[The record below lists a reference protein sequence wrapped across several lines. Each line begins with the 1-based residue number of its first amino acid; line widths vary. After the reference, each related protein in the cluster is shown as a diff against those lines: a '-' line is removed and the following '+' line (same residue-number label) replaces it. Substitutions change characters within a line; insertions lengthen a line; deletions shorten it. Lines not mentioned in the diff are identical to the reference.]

1 MERKYLA
8 YISYRHTAVDKEAA
22 IAIQRRLEHYRI
34 PKALRKDGKVRLG
47 VVFRDTDELNIS
59 PDLSQSLC
67 AALDNSE
74 YLIVLCSPE
83 YKESEWCRQEI
94 VYFLKHHS
102 IENILPVLVNGTPSE
117 AFPEE
122 IVCRSIVD
130 GKETVSEPLAANVA
144 GETVKE
150 MKQNIKKEYLRLV
163 AKLIGCNYDE
173 LIQRQRRYERQ
184 QKTAALGTAFAVLL
198 AFAALL
204 LVKNAQVNSQYQEMR
219 RSQARYL
226 SKLALE
232 QYEAGD
238 AKSAAESVLT
248 ILPEG
253 NDEGPV
259 VPEQMYALSTIVNAY
274 NNSYVPEKFISLPE
288 RNRKA
293 FSSDRALL
301 FSYSSYLLEVYDT
314 KYGWVT
320 YTFEPDNFAVR
331 HTELAEKYPGLESLA
346 ISDIAPTEGG
356 KFIIASSVCVFEL
369 DTDDNS
375 YFKYIAP
382 HGSDLYYKNGK
393 VAVCSR
399 GSVAVYDCGTGEL
412 LYERDFNGASGET
425 SVTYTIKDLCWNEDA
440 GLFAVG
446 LDYSNDDI
454 RTGLTSNDPEANR
467 QENEYFLN
475 NPAIGLAV
483 VDLAT
488 GELTKLSGQRTVE
501 VSFAGSAIGA
511 AHMEYPSYAVAC
523 GNVGASGTAARWFA
537 GIYDLGSGEC
547 VYQSD
552 MLLGETY
559 NSFGFSSGSITV
571 DGSAR
576 PVYELWMGKTGIILD
591 AETNGL
597 LTMES
602 FRADIIAME
611 YHRDSLP
618 MIVLSNGSL
627 QLMSISEAAQSY
639 LRTSVMKLDTVVKY
653 AVRADDD
660 YYLLTDTGMIKCSLS
675 GWSSTTSVTSGTD
688 GLADYQARVFRY
700 YDSEQGMFRLVGY
713 EASGINRADGSYS
726 ALEVYKCFGS
736 VRQFS
741 YIAEDP
747 NSLIRA
753 FNISEDGDEI
763 FILEQ
768 KPDGSTTLRCFDMKG
783 NKFKYSSELSSKLV
797 SSGALTDVQSA
808 GFSEDGKTLWVTGKS
823 TAHIYDLDE
832 EGACRSEYESGS
844 AIECPALTESGQY
857 LVWKEKNSETKGS
870 ELVFMDMETGELETT
885 RLSSSFGSSG
895 SGCTV
900 LPAQD
905 NNVIVYD
912 GGTELTVYNAE
923 KRSITDTIKVA
934 RGSKIAL
941 LGNKTELLA
950 ASEETLSLYDLQ
962 TGELKSQLDV
972 PYTISEIITD
982 SGSDAFAVYVGGGY
996 TSENDDGWFIG
1007 GWYLVSVDENGNM
1020 YLTAFISK
1028 SGSYGTVSPS
1038 GGEIISGSSSESF
1051 EFKRVLS
1058 FDELVSK
1065 ASLLR

>member
-22 IAIQRRLEHYRI
+22 IAIQRQLEHYRI

-47 VVFRDTDELNIS
+47 VVFRDTDELNVS

-67 AALDNSE
+67 TALDNSE

-83 YKESEWCRQEI
+83 YKKSDWCRQEI

-102 IENILPVLVNGTPSE
+102 VESILPVLVNGTPSE

-130 GKETVSEPLAANVA
+130 GKEIISEPLAANVA

-163 AKLIGCNYDE
+163 AKMIGCHYDE

-184 QKTAALGTAFAVLL
+184 QKTAVLGTAFAVLL
-198 AFAALL
+198 AFTALL
-204 LVKNAQVNSQYQEMR
+204 LVKNAQINSQYQEMR
-219 RSQARYL
+219 RSQAQYL
-226 SKLALE
+226 AKLSLE

-238 AKSAAESVLT
+238 AKSAAESVLK

-253 NDEGPV
+253 NDDGPV
-259 VPEQMYALSTIVNAY
+259 VPEQLYALSTIVNAY
-274 NNSYVPEKFISLPE
+274 NNSYVPKNFISLPE
-288 RNRKA
+288 RDQKV
-293 FSSDRALL
+293 FSSDCSLL
-301 FSYSSYLLEVYDT
+301 FSYSSYLLEVYNT
-314 KYGWVT
+314 AYGTVK
-320 YTFEPDNFAVR
+320 YTFEPDSFARR

-356 KFIIASSVCVFEL
+356 KFIVASSSCVFEL
-369 DTDDNS
+369 DIDDNS

-393 VAVCSR
+393 VAVCSM
-399 GSVAVYDCGTGEL
+399 GSVSVYDCGTGEL

-425 SVTYTIKDLCWNEDA
+425 NVTYLIKDLCWNEDA
-440 GLFAVG
+440 GIFAIG
-446 LDYSNDDI
+446 LDYSNDAV
-454 RTGLTSNDPEANR
+454 RTGLTRSDPEANR
-467 QENEYFLN
+467 QEDEYFRN

-488 GELTKLSGQRTVE
+488 GELTRLSGQRTVE
-501 VSFAGSAIGA
+501 VSFAGSAVGA
-511 AHMEYPSYAVAC
+511 AHMEYPSYTVAC
-523 GNVGASGTAARWFA
+523 GNVGASSTAARWFA

-547 VYQSD
+547 IYQSD

-576 PVYELWMGKTGIILD
+576 SVYELWMGKTGIVLD

-627 QLMSISEAAQSY
+627 QLMTISEAAQSY

-653 AVRADDD
+653 AARAGED
-660 YYLLTDTGMIKCSLS
+660 YYLLTDTGMIQCSLS
-675 GWSSTTSVTSGTD
+675 TWNATTSVTKIAD
-688 GLADYQARVFRY
+688 GLEDYQARVFRY
-700 YDSEQGMFRLVGY
+700 YDSEQGMLRLVGY
-713 EASGINRADGSYS
+713 EAPGVNRADGSYS

-736 VRQFS
+736 IRQFS

-747 NSLIRA
+747 NSSIRA
-753 FNISEDGDEI
+753 CSISGDGSEI

-768 KPDGSTTLRCFDMKG
+768 KSDGSTTLHCFDF
-783 NKFKYSSELSSKLV
+783 KFDKLKYDCELSSKLV
-797 SSGALTDVQSA
+797 SAGALTDIQSA
-808 GFSEDGKTLWVTGKS
+808 GFSEDGKALWVAGKS
-823 TAHIYDLDE
+823 TAHIYDLDA
-832 EGACRSEYESGS
+832 EGACRTEYKSGS

-857 LVWKEKNSETKGS
+857 LVWIEKNSKADGID
-870 ELVFMDMETGELETT
+870 LVFMDTETGEVKTT
-885 RLSSSFGSSG
+885 KLSSSFGSSG
-895 SGCTV
+895 SVCTV

-912 GGTELTVYNAE
+912 GCMELAVYNAE
-923 KRSITDTIKVA
+923 ERSLIDTIKVA

-941 LGNKTELLA
+941 LGSKTELLA
-950 ASEETLSLYDLQ
+950 ACEDTVSLYDLQ

-996 TSENDDGWFIG
+996 TSENDDGWFLG

-1028 SGSYGTVSPS
+1028 SGSYGAVSPS
-1038 GGEIISGSSSESF
+1038 GGEIISGASSEGF

-1065 ASLLR
+1065 ASYLT